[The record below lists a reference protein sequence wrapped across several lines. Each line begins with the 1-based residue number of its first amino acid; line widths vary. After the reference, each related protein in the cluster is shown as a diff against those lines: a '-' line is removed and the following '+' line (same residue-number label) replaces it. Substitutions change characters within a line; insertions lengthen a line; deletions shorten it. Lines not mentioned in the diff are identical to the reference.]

1 MMNASLNVVFGK
13 LLRVALG
20 LSQDFPYTPTEQEW
34 QSLFTMAQQQS
45 VLSVVY
51 NAFARLPEES
61 RPPRQLHLRYAAFV
75 EAKRGRNL
83 LMNQDA
89 ARYTKL
95 FEERGCRSVIL
106 KGQANAR
113 LYPDPLSRQAGDI
126 DIWVPGGYDKVRQ
139 MLIDSG
145 LISADDFSPSIFRH
159 ISFCSENGI
168 DVEVH
173 HRPAEILLRN
183 KEFQEVLLAESEKST
198 LTPEGFYAPSIR
210 FALIMQLR
218 HIYRHC
224 ELDGVGLR
232 HYMDYFVLL
241 THSTE
246 ADREFAW
253 SKIKRFSLG
262 HACAGIMWVLGKVFA
277 LPREQMLCPPDKRRG
292 MRLYREALEGGNF
305 GRSAPRNQGKRS
317 TLARWLRDRVRR
329 FSWLGFDPLNTVLGE
344 IYYWRNT
351 ISLIPERIK
360 RRKMFL

>member
-1 MMNASLNVVFGK
+1 MKDSLDVIFCK

-61 RPPRQLHLRYAAFV
+61 RPPRQLRLRYAAFV
-75 EAKRGRNL
+75 ESKRGRNL

-89 ARYTKL
+89 ARYTRL

-126 DIWVPGGYDKVRQ
+126 DIWVPGGYDKMRQ
-139 MLIDSG
+139 LLIDTG
-145 LISADDFSPSIFRH
+145 LISEDEQSPRVFRH
-159 ISFCSENGI
+159 INFRNENGI
-168 DVEVH
+168 DIEVH
-173 HRPAEILLRN
+173 HRPADVSFRN
-183 KEFQEVLLAESEKST
+183 KEFKEVLLTEFENST

-210 FALIMQLR
+210 FALIMQLQ
-218 HIYRHC
+218 HLYHHC
-224 ELDGVGLR
+224 KWEGMGFR

-253 SKIKRFSLG
+253 AKIKRFSLG
-262 HACAGIMWVLGKVFA
+262 HACAGVMWVLGKVFA

-292 MRLYREALEGGNF
+292 MRLYRDALEGGNF

-317 TLARWLRDRVRR
+317 TLARWLRDRKYELSW
-329 FSWLGFDPLNTVLGE
+329 FSFDPLNTVLGE
-344 IYYWRNT
+344 IHYWKYT

>member
-1 MMNASLNVVFGK
+1 MKYSLEDMFCK

-61 RPPRQLHLRYAAFV
+61 RPPRQLRLRYAAFV
-75 EAKRGRNL
+75 ESKRGRNL

-89 ARYTKL
+89 ARYTRL

-113 LYPDPLSRQAGDI
+113 LYPDTLSRQAGDI
-126 DIWVPGGYDKVRQ
+126 DIWVPGGYDKVKQ
-139 MLIDSG
+139 LLIDTG
-145 LISADDFSPSIFRH
+145 LILDDDHSPKVFRH
-159 ISFCSENGI
+159 IGFKNENGI
-168 DVEVH
+168 EVEVH
-173 HRPAEILLRN
+173 HRPSENLFRN
-183 KEFQEVLLAESEKST
+183 REFQEVLLAEFENST

-210 FALIMQLR
+210 FALIMQLQ
-218 HIYRHC
+218 HLYYHYTS
-224 ELDGVGLR
+224 EGVGFR
-232 HYMDYFVLL
+232 HLMDYFVLL

-253 SKIKRFSLG
+253 AKIKRFSLG
-262 HACAGIMWVLGKVFA
+262 HACAGVMWVLGKVFA

-292 MRLYREALEGGNF
+292 MRLYRETLEGGNF

-317 TLARWLRDRVRR
+317 TLTRWFKNRLRE